1 VDASEAVTHV
11 KHGYSEKPMV
21 AGETVTPGRYVCLKC
36 GHEHEVKKGIV
47 NLPVCPRCQ
56 SDTWRIR

>member
-1 VDASEAVTHV
+1 V

-21 AGETVTPGRYVCLKC
+21 AGETVTPGRYACAKC
-36 GHEHEVKKGIV
+36 GYEHEVKRGIV

-56 SDTWRIR
+56 CDTWRIR